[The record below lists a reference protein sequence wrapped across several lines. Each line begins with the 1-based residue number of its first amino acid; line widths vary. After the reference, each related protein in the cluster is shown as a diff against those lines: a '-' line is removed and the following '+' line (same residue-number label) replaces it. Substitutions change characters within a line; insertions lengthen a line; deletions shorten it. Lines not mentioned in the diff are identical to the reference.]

1 MKKVATMHGENLKRL
16 FKPIPI
22 KTNYGFFDSLKDRNM
37 TLKDWLDAM
46 KTMECPL
53 SVDKTCANFDCN
65 FNYRL
70 LHKLVITGEVD

>member
-1 MKKVATMHGENLKRL
+1 MHGENLKRL

-46 KTMECPL
+46 KTMECP
-53 SVDKTCANFDCN
+53 SIVA
-65 FNYRL
+65 
-70 LHKLVITGEVD
+70 